1 MFFVQAVTI
10 ERLVI
15 PDTNDN
21 FGFLDAM
28 IAELSIPALNNKC
41 IKLLLNEY
49 YHTMKNYRNI
59 FIFFVLLTHTF
70 IQQ

>member
-1 MFFVQAVTI
+1 MLFVQAVTI

-49 YHTMKNYRNI
+49 HTMKNYRKI
-59 FIFFVLLTHTF
+59 FIFSVLLTHTF